1 MSSSSQNGGFGLS
14 SALLWGIAGLGA
26 VVAAQALISRR
37 RKTDFRGQTVII
49 TGGSR
54 GLGLV
59 MARQFA
65 REGAKVAI
73 CARDEAELQEAETD
87 LRQYGNFILSFPCD
101 VTDRTQVA
109 DFIRA
114 VRQQFGPID
123 VLVNN
128 AGTIVVTPYE
138 NATEADFREVMDANF
153 WSAFNTISEVLP
165 AMRERQSG
173 RIVNIASFGG
183 KVAVPHLL
191 PYVASKF
198 SLVGYSEGLHAEVLK
213 DGVYVTTVCPGLIRT
228 GSPRNAWFKGQTE
241 KEYAWFKIGDSLPF
255 LSVSAE
261 RCAHEII
268 EAARYGKAE
277 LIVSLPAK
285 LAVIVQGIAPGLTS
299 ELLGVVNTLL
309 PAPGNTGQEAV
320 QGKDSESTLSQ
331 NVLTTPTDKAAEA
344 NNQLHS

>member
-1 MSSSSQNGGFGLS
+1 M
-14 SALLWGIAGLGA
+14 A
-26 VVAAQALISRR
+26 VQALISQR
-37 RKTDFRGQTVII
+37 RKTDFRGQTVVV

-59 MARQFA
+59 LARQFA
-65 REGAKVAI
+65 QEGAKVAI
-73 CARDEAELQEAETD
+73 CARDEAELGQAEAD
-87 LRQYGNFILSFPCD
+87 LRQYGNFIFTFPCD
-101 VTDRTQVA
+101 VTDRSQVA
-109 DFIRA
+109 DFIQA
-114 VRQQFGPID
+114 VRRQFGPID

-138 NATEADFREVMDANF
+138 NATEADFREVMEANF

-228 GSPRNAWFKGQTE
+228 GSPRNAWFKGQNE
-241 KEYAWFKIGDSLPF
+241 KEYAWFKIGDSMPF

-285 LAVIVQGIAPGLTS
+285 LMTAVQGIAPGLTS
-299 ELLGVVNTLL
+299 ELLSVVNNLL
-309 PAPGNTGQEAV
+309 PDPGSSGQERV
-320 QGKDSESTLSQ
+320 QGKDSESKLSD
-331 NVLTTPTDKAAEA
+331 NFLTATTDKAAEA
-344 NNQLHS
+344 NNQLNT